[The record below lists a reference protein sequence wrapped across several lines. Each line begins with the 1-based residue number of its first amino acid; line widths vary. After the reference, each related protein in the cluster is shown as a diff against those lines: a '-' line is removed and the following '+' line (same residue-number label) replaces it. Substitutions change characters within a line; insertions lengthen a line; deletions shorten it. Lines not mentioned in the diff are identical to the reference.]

1 MKNLKNNVGIAR
13 SIFLLATAATM
24 AMFATNVTAQ
34 EVTSSI
40 EGTVLQS
47 NGQPA
52 TGATATVTD
61 SRTGAGQSAAADA
74 NGVIRFR
81 AMSAG
86 GPYTVRISA
95 SGYEDTVVTELYTAI
110 AGTASF
116 TITMETASAAIE
128 EIVVTAAQISMV
140 TVATGPSS
148 TFSLQ
153 DIDNMPST
161 QRQIRDVIRI
171 DPRVSIGATGDGGDQ
186 AGAIS
191 CIGGSS
197 RTNSFTIDGVRATD
211 AFGLNLSGNLARFTF
226 PIPFDTVEAAAVE
239 FAPISVEYGQFSGCN
254 INVVTKS
261 GGNEFHGSG
270 FYLYNDDSMTGN
282 EIDGSS
288 FDQGTFE
295 RTNWGAEISGPILK
309 DKLFFYLSYEETDTA
324 TINDV
329 GTADSGAPRPDSIFT
344 TAEVDRIRDILRS
357 PSYNRDPGDFVDNL
371 PVVSERIFGRID
383 WNINE
388 DHRVAGTYSS
398 LEETS
403 SIGDDIGT
411 GRGEF
416 TFSDNFHTRGSDS
429 ETYSL
434 RLYSNWTDRLS
445 TELRYSTQEVIDIQN
460 PIGGGEAQ
468 NENTPRIVLGP
479 GFGNE
484 FFGQE
489 FATGP
494 GTFRSANKLTTEKD
508 QFKIK
513 ADYQMGNH
521 LLTAGYEFETLDV
534 FNLFIINATGSI
546 IFGGADTTEMIDNL
560 EAGTAANIRAGV
572 SFTTDPNDAAAAF
585 TRDINSVFLQ
595 DQWDVTDSLQLI
607 FGIRYDWYASDDLP
621 LENPNYVARYGMTNQ
636 VSFDGLDAVQPR
648 IGLNYV
654 MPANWGDTRLS
665 AGIGVFSGN
674 DPTVWFSN
682 AYQNFGGALGVGDVV
697 DGTNLC
703 PAGTLD
709 VLASS
714 TFQGIPQCVIDE
726 GQQQALNNAGAVNAT
741 DPNFE
746 LPTVLRYS
754 FGVEHNTDFGGGF
767 FSDWNLG
774 LDLIYS
780 DYKDSVDF
788 ADLSLNQNGNAPDGR
803 PTYEQVDPLQIGCDA
818 TFNGVHQ
825 GFSNVTPECL
835 GGNQDVFFT
844 NKVGDAGYTFTV
856 SLQLGKSFNW
866 GDSWGLNLRGGYAY
880 NESEVGNPGTSF
892 TAAENFRAVVAS
904 DINAVP
910 VGPSLRNSKNNFVL
924 STTISND
931 FFGDN
936 TTSLTA
942 FIQVRDGHE
951 LSAVFNGQPYAD
963 SIGDTGGR
971 ARNLLYVP
979 TDVNDPLVNFDPGF
993 DSAAFF
999 AWADSA
1005 GLARG
1010 AIAGKGAV
1018 SEDWQ
1023 QDLDIRI
1030 SQEIPFFKESKLKLF
1045 IDIENVLN
1053 LISDSNGTKKYINIT
1068 DIGSAVGVV
1077 TAGDA
1082 ELDIPA
1088 IDPVTNTYNYN
1099 TYTPITEFPDAFDS
1113 LYRIQIGIRGD
1124 F

>member
-1 MKNLKNNVGIAR
+1 MKNLKNNIGIAR
-13 SIFLLATAATM
+13 SIFLLATAATL

-40 EGTVLQS
+40 EGTVLLS
-47 NGQPA
+47 SGQPA

-61 SRTGAGQSAAADA
+61 SRTGSAQAAAADA

-81 AMSAG
+81 SMSAG

-116 TITMETASAAIE
+116 TVTMETASEAIE

-148 TFSLQ
+148 TFSMQ

-161 QRQIRDVIRI
+161 QRQIRDVLRI
-171 DPRVSIGATGDGGDQ
+171 DPRVSIGASGDGGDQ
-186 AGAIS
+186 AGSIS

-270 FYLYNDDSMTGN
+270 FYLFNDDSMTGDA
-282 EIDGSS
+282 IDGAS
-288 FDQGTFE
+288 FDQGAFE
-295 RTNWGAEISGPILK
+295 RTNWGAEISGPIIQ
-309 DKLFFYLSYEETDTA
+309 DKLFFYASYEETDTA
-324 TINDV
+324 NINEI
-329 GTADSGAPRPDSIFT
+329 GTADSGMPRPDSVFT
-344 TAEVDRIRDILRS
+344 TAEVNRIRDILRS

-371 PVVSERIFGRID
+371 PVISERLFARID

-388 DHRVAGTYSS
+388 NHRLAATYAT

-416 TFSDNFHTRGSDS
+416 TFSDNFHFRGSDS

-445 TELRYSTQEVIDIQN
+445 TEVRYSTQEVIDIQN

-468 NENTPRIVLGP
+468 EENIPRIALGES
-479 GFGNE
+479 GQFGGE
-484 FFGQE
+484 FFGQQ
-489 FATGP
+489 FVAGP
-494 GTFRSANKLTTEKD
+494 GTFRSANKLTTTKD

-513 ADYQMGNH
+513 ADYQMGDH
-521 LLTAGYEFETLDV
+521 LLTGGYEYETLDV
-534 FNLFIINATGSI
+534 FNLFIINASGTVF
-546 IFGGADTTEMIDNL
+546 FGGADTTEMIDNL
-560 EAGTAANIRAGV
+560 EAGAAYEIRSGV

-585 TRDINSVFLQ
+585 TRDIHSVFLQ
-595 DQWDVTDSLQLI
+595 DQWDITDNLQLI
-607 FGIRYDWYASDDLP
+607 FGLRYDWYQSDDLP

-648 IGLNYV
+648 IGINYV

-682 AYQNFGGALGVGDVV
+682 AYQNFGGALGVGSAT
-697 DGTNLC
+697 GFAGPTNC
-703 PAGTLD
+703 TAADLD
-709 VLASS
+709 VLATG
-714 TFQGIPQCVIDE
+714 TFQGIPQCVTE
-726 GQQQALNNAGAVNAT
+726 AGQQQALNNAGAVNAT
-741 DPNFE
+741 DPNFK

-780 DYKDSVDF
+780 DYNDSVDF

-803 PTYEQVDPLQIGCDA
+803 PTYEQVDPLLPGCNA
-818 TFNGVHQ
+818 TFNGVRQ
-825 GFSNVTPECL
+825 GYSDVTPECL
-835 GGNQDVFFT
+835 GGNQDVYFT
-844 NKVGDAGYTFTV
+844 NKVGDAGYTFTL

-910 VGPSLRNSKNNFVL
+910 VGPSLRNNKHNFVL

-951 LSAVFNGQPYAD
+951 LSAAFNGQPYAD
-963 SIGDTGGR
+963 GIGDTGGR

-979 TDVNDPLVNFDPGF
+979 TDINDPLVNFDPGF
-993 DSAAFF
+993 DSTAFF

-1010 AIAGKGAV
+1010 AISSKGAIN
-1018 SEDWQ
+1018 EDWQ

-1045 IDIENVLN
+1045 VDIENVLN
-1053 LISDSNGTKKYINIT
+1053 LISDGNGTKKYINTT

-1077 TAGDA
+1077 TAGVDT
-1082 ELDIPA
+1082 
-1088 IDPVTNTYNYN
+1088 VTNTYTY
-1099 TYTPITEFPDAFDS
+1099 TDYTPITEFPDTFDS